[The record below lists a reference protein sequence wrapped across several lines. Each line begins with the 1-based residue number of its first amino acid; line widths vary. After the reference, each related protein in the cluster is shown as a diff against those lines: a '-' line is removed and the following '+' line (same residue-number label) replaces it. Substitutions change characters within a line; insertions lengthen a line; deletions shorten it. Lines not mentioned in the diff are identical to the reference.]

1 MVIEELKTLAS
12 RASEIREHIKSE
24 EGIKTSLVLPM
35 LGILGYDVFNPKHL
49 MAELTADVGVKRGE
63 KVDYAL
69 MSSGKP
75 KLIIECK
82 KIEDKLEESSVSQ
95 LFRYFTALR
104 VKFGVLTNGIV
115 YKFYSDLESPNIMD
129 GTPFFEFSLIS
140 HTHADIEF
148 LLKFKKGSLVG
159 QMKSLIKECKKRKL
173 RAIIRDNIRNTLE
186 LRPHFILALKKDIDS
201 TSLCSASKKEVTQV
215 AQHLVLEECLRTI
228 ENSLNPSVLEPK
240 IRAILKAILGNPIE
254 SSIVYR
260 QTPSSVFIES
270 PEGAIFIRVFSNGLD
285 LKISFGNK
293 QSQKSLRVI
302 DDLYLYKDKIKEL
315 VTNGS

>member
-1 MVIEELKTLAS
+1 MVIEDLKTLAS
-12 RASEIREHIKSE
+12 RASEIKEYIKSE
-24 EGIKTSLVLPM
+24 EGSKTSLVLPM

-49 MAELTADVGVKRGE
+49 MAELTADVGIKRGE

-69 MSSGKP
+69 MSSGQP

-115 YKFYSDLESPNIMD
+115 YKFYSDLESSNIMD
-129 GTPFFEFSLIS
+129 GTPFFEFNLIS

-148 LLKFKKGSLVG
+148 LMRFKKGSLVG

-173 RAIIRDNIRNTLE
+173 RSLVRDSIRNTLE
-186 LRPHFILALKKDIDS
+186 LRPSFMQGLKKDIDS
-201 TSLCSASKKEVTQV
+201 TSLCSASKKEVVQL
-215 AQHLVLEECLRTI
+215 AQHLVIEECLRTI
-228 ENSLNPSVLEPK
+228 EKSLEPSILEPK
-240 IRAILKAILGNPIE
+240 IRSLLKSILGNPIE
-254 SSIVYR
+254 STLVYR
-260 QTPSSVFIES
+260 QTPSSVFIENT
-270 PEGAIFIRVFSNGLD
+270 EGVIFIRVFSNGLD
-285 LKISFGNK
+285 LKISFNNK

-302 DDLYLYKDKIKEL
+302 EDLHLYKDKIKEI
-315 VTNGS
+315 VSNA

>member
-12 RASEIREHIKSE
+12 RANEIKEYIKSE
-24 EGIKTSLVLPM
+24 EGSKTSLVLPM

-69 MSSGKP
+69 MSSGNP

-148 LLKFKKGSLVG
+148 LTKFKKGSLVG

-173 RAIIRDNIRNTLE
+173 RAIIRDSIRNTLE
-186 LRPHFILALKKDIDS
+186 LRPQFILDLKKNIDS
-201 TSLCSASKKEVTQV
+201 TSLCSASKKEVTQI
-215 AQHLVLEECLRTI
+215 AQHLVIEECLRTV
-228 ENSLNPSVLEPK
+228 EKSLEPSTLEPK
-240 IRAILKAILGNPIE
+240 VKSILKNILGSPTE
-254 SSIVYR
+254 ARLVYR
-260 QTPSSVFIES
+260 QTPSSVFIENQ
-270 PEGAIFIRVFSNGLD
+270 EGVIFIRVFSNGLD
-285 LKISFGNK
+285 LKVSFSNK
-293 QSQKSLRVI
+293 QSSESLRVI
-302 DDLYLYKDKIKEL
+302 DDLPLYKEKIKEI
-315 VTNGS
+315 VTNG